1 MNYLRDKFLGCD
13 EVMLTII
20 ANWID
25 KETSAAAAG
34 LPAASYT

>member
-1 MNYLRDKFLGCD
+1 MKYLRDKFLGCD

-25 KETSAAAAG
+25 KETSAAAG
-34 LPAASYT
+34 LPTASYN